1 MKLKKVSIKGLNN
14 KVDCDWDFHD
24 DINIVTGINGCG
36 KTTFLKMLWYAI
48 SGNVE
53 RITPEITFESFNLET
68 THFSLELNNKSNNI
82 EWTYSGN
89 FADLQSGER
98 RVNGLFDIDITGRS
112 NNEIE
117 KLNKLIVSNQT
128 SSLFFP
134 TFRRIEGGYS
144 MTNSRRVRRQR
155 NGEIITEIIE
165 QDDIQEEFDSL
176 SRRLSVLTHKFVC
189 SISTHDV
196 VSLLTSRYARASEKT
211 NEYYL
216 GFSTLIN
223 SQIEGVKSDIEDNKE
238 EALSILSK
246 LQKEATAVNSKR
258 DELLKPFEV
267 LSELVAKIF
276 QHKGIKLDAVTLGE
290 SIDAIDS
297 RMLSAG
303 EKQMLSFL
311 CYNTFYEDSV
321 IFIDEPELSLHPDWQ
336 RRLFP
341 NLMKQQA
348 SNQFIVATHSPFI
361 YSKYEDKEIIL
372 SEEKGE

>member
-89 FADLQSGER
+89 FADLQSEER

-246 LQKEATAVNSKR
+246 IQKEATAVNSKR

>member
-89 FADLQSGER
+89 FADLQSEER